1 MSSSFRVILFATDK
15 NHTFGLSTLAQ
26 FVKII
31 GGAEGDRTPDLM
43 TASHALSQLSYG
55 PMCGKY

>member
-26 FVKII
+26 FAKII

-55 PMCGKY
+55 PMRTA